1 MTNDEHP
8 FSGILARL
16 DISSMEPLQMAIDVW
31 EDDVKDLNDDDIGM
45 EMSKQVLFK
54 DLNPLKA
61 RLNYN

>member
-1 MTNDEHP
+1 
-8 FSGILARL
+8 
-16 DISSMEPLQMAIDVW
+16 MAIDVW